1 LSVAYWNKMEAL
13 EKRMADLESAF
24 LRPAVTVR
32 PATEHSLSDLHEK
45 VTKLNGEIM
54 ALKARMGKAKE

>member
-24 LRPAVTVR
+24 QRPQAR
-32 PATEHSLSDLHEK
+32 PSTEHSLSDLHEK

>member
-24 LRPAVTVR
+24 SRPAVR

>member
-24 LRPAVTVR
+24 QRPQVR

-45 VTKLNGEIM
+45 VTRLNGEIM
-54 ALKARMGKAKE
+54 ALKARMGKNKE

>member
-1 LSVAYWNKMEAL
+1 MEAL

-24 LRPAVTVR
+24 QRPQAR

-54 ALKARMGKAKE
+54 ALKARMGKNKE